1 MLAHANTHGAACA
14 RAPRGHHH
22 PRPAG
27 EKTEPRGRGR
37 LRRGG
42 ASRPAPAH
50 SAPHVAHG
58 LGEPPAAVPQRTL
71 LPRDQAEQPHEDPAP
86 GVCPGPGARIMS
98 EKRSSDSEEEQ
109 TDRRTSG
116 RDTQS
121 EKTPPRGPSGRSRAL
136 PGRRRPAKPTP
147 HRVTSEE
154 VGLQYPAPKTR
165 FSRER
170 PDCSGPASTPPLPSH
185 GPLPGRVKL
194 EERMEGRSGDP
205 RRGTV
210 PRAQS
215 PGASAGSPRDP
226 SVRRGSSSHGR
237 CLEGTFSDATVT
249 RGCSCLHVSRGA
261 EHDAR
266 PTVCTKRRPPRPRTG
281 LPC

>member
-27 EKTEPRGRGR
+27 EKTEPRGHGR
-37 LRRGG
+37 LRHGG

-71 LPRDQAEQPHEDPAP
+71 LPRDQAERPHEDPAP

-109 TDRRTSG
+109 TDGRTSR

-121 EKTPPRGPSGRSRAL
+121 EKPPRGPSGRSRAL
-136 PGRRRPAKPTP
+136 PGRTRPAKPP
-147 HRVTSEE
+147 CAE
-154 VGLQYPAPKTR
+154 L
-165 FSRER
+165 
-170 PDCSGPASTPPLPSH
+170 
-185 GPLPGRVKL
+185 
-194 EERMEGRSGDP
+194 P
-205 RRGTV
+205 RRRSACSIQRRRPGSPERGWTARAPC
-210 PRAQS
+210 PRRPCPATGLC
-215 PGASAGSPRDP
+215 PGA
-226 SVRRGSSSHGR
+226 
-237 CLEGTFSDATVT
+237 
-249 RGCSCLHVSRGA
+249 
-261 EHDAR
+261 
-266 PTVCTKRRPPRPRTG
+266 
-281 LPC
+281 